1 MEAIKARLGYQP
13 NFYYFRAFIAGATA
27 LWLVAFSS
35 DAPAQS
41 EPRPFQ
47 MSILAST
54 DNVYNA
60 GVDIPIFT
68 RNENS
73 NYQDQPEGSSIA
85 WVGIDPNLDKH
96 NINWRRIV
104 AVYVD
109 EPYGKMLENKNSCDP
124 IDPNDPNYPNT
135 IGPMMAKLEAMAAA
149 LRIKAPRARF
159 WVNFT
164 KHEIDLILKP
174 AANCPLNQP
183 YIDVISMDWYGLDFA
198 PAVKMYYQNL
208 YGNRATAHQQLA
220 LVPGTFTGGY
230 EQQSGDQG
238 AWRLSGYFEYAN
250 TMNQS
255 CNLPL
260 GPAGKTGYYD
270 GCPVWMVA
278 GWMGGVTPPPGAS
291 NYYPIDNPASIKVFN
306 RWQQQFAVPPA
317 PKPVS
322 PMRKLM
328 PLLFEQ

>member
-1 MEAIKARLGYQP
+1 
-13 NFYYFRAFIAGATA
+13 
-27 LWLVAFSS
+27 
-35 DAPAQS
+35 
-41 EPRPFQ
+41 

-68 RNENS
+68 RNEFS
-73 NYQDQPEGSSIA
+73 NYQAQPEGSSIA
-85 WVGIDPNLDKH
+85 WVGIDRNLDKH

-124 IDPNDPNYPNT
+124 IDPNDPDT
-135 IGPMMAKLEAMAAA
+135 IGPMMAELEAMAAA

-164 KHEIDLILKP
+164 PHEVKLMRDP
-174 AANCPLNQP
+174 RANCPLNQP
-183 YIDVISMDWYGLDFA
+183 YIDVISLDWYGRNFFPDLLDL
-198 PAVKMYYQNL
+198 YQYL
-208 YGNRATAHQQLA
+208 YQNRATPYQQLA
-220 LVPGTFTGGY
+220 LVPGTFTGA
-230 EQQSGDQG
+230 ENHTGDH
-238 AWRLSGYFEYAN
+238 ARDWLRSHFEYARTIN
-250 TMNQS
+250 YI

-260 GPAGKTGYYD
+260 GPTGKTGYYD

-291 NYYPIDNPASIKVFN
+291 NYYPIDNPASIKVFEA
-306 RWQQQFAVPPA
+306 WQEQFAVPPTRQ
-317 PKPVS
+317 PVH
-322 PMRKLM
+322 PTRKLM